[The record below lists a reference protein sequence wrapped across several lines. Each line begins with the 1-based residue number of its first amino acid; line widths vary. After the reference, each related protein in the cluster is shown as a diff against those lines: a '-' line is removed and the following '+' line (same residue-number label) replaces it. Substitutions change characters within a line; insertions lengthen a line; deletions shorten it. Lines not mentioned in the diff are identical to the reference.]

1 MKPFNIVLVAP
12 EIPQNT
18 GSIGRLCV
26 STNARLHLL
35 KPLGFVLD
43 DKHLKRA
50 GMDYWPHLDLT
61 IYENWEEF
69 LEKNNH
75 PQCVF
80 FSTHGVTDLWTAD
93 YDADCFLVFG
103 SEGHGLPPEFYVK
116 YKDNF
121 ILIPMEGEFVRSLN
135 LANSVSI
142 ALYEGLRRQKFNG
155 EKK

>member
-26 STNARLHLL
+26 STNARLHLV

-75 PQCVF
+75 PQCVWYSAVRDTGF
-80 FSTHGVTDLWTAD
+80 RRNFMLNTKIIS
-93 YDADCFLVFG
+93 FLFRWRG
-103 SEGHGLPPEFYVK
+103 NLSE
-116 YKDNF
+116 
-121 ILIPMEGEFVRSLN
+121 
-135 LANSVSI
+135 A
-142 ALYEGLRRQKFNG
+142 
-155 EKK
+155 